1 MSNVPTIHVP
11 LLRGASFQ
19 IIDLSPFSPSVSRR
33 SFLGNRSTSIEVFP
47 GKRLGVH
54 CYGEGMNAEPLIAE
68 IAGLIGEPARATMLS
83 TLLAMAE
90 LSPIP
95 RTAAS

>member
-1 MSNVPTIHVP
+1 MSSSFGEPVSDNRSLALYVPR
-11 LLRGASFQ
+11 L
-19 IIDLSPFSPSVSRR
+19 

-47 GKRLGVH
+47 GKQLGVH
-54 CYGEGMNAEPLIAE
+54 CYGESMNAEPLIAE
-68 IAGLIGEPARATMLS
+68 IAGLVGEPARATMLS

-95 RTAAS
+95 RTVAS

>member
-1 MSNVPTIHVP
+1 LIRSSSEKIAIMVILDKFALPPHWRA
-11 LLRGASFQ
+11 LG
-19 IIDLSPFSPSVSRR
+19 R

-47 GKRLGVH
+47 GKRLGVR
-54 CYGEGMNAEPLIAE
+54 CYGGGMNAEPLIAE
-68 IAGLIGEPARATMLS
+68 IAGLVGEPARATMLS

-95 RTAAS
+95 RTVAS